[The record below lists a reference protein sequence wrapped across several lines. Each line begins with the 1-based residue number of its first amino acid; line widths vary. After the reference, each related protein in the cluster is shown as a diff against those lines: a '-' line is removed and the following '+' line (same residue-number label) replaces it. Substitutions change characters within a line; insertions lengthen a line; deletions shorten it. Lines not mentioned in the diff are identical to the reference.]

1 MKYVAAILYAVSS
14 SVLLGLLLGWQRGH
28 LDAQSAL
35 ISLSGGALVGLIG
48 LWFARNETSHLEKP
62 RGWGWVPVVLFAL
75 FSLRAFL
82 WLVFR
87 QGDELR
93 VLSPNNTGDLPLH
106 IAFIRYFANGAPFWP
121 DSPIFSAG
129 KLTYAAGTDFFNSL
143 LTLAGMDVERGLVW
157 VGLIGAVLTGIAIWR
172 WGGAFTLMGFL
183 CGGGLLGFAAFFRDA
198 GEPFF
203 QDYAGIM
210 KFDAAWK
217 SLPLALLVT
226 QRGFLFALPA
236 GLLLLSS
243 WRTKFFQNGEGWRMP
258 FAGEL
263 LLYAAIPFFHMH
275 TFIALSFMLAVFFI
289 AQAAARWKIL
299 GLVFAAII
307 PASVLVWITLGMFQ
321 TNALPLWG
329 NMDQIENPPP
339 RPPTKVLGW
348 QPGWMVNDTQTQQAW
363 QSFTKAGPAA
373 APLQAHGQFLIF
385 WLGNFGAWPF
395 VTAALVLALL
405 RALWRRTLHAKHVWL
420 GALAFVFI
428 TPLLGLW
435 TGYQGD
441 TWVNFFHPIKDPI
454 TRNTVARIAAL
465 AALIGGVMLHFRRAR
480 DFGLRWV
487 LLGFAAISIL
497 DGLLT
502 MLHGWCPDVALL
514 RVNALPLLAATIA
527 LFTLLL
533 QYARRRDPS
542 LWHAVFVL
550 PGLFLFFLCCN
561 VRFAPW
567 AWDNTK
573 VMVWAWLIVLPFL
586 WEHLIAR
593 WKCWQ
598 RLGVCVLLF
607 FSGFVGLIGGLD
619 RKHQGYAIARCST
632 LDAVAIAVRD
642 IPITEPFACAP
653 HYQHALLL
661 NGRKVILGY
670 EGHLQSHGINYRITG
685 INLDELMNGI
695 DIWRLNAAELN
706 VRYIFYG
713 PLEIERW
720 PRSRESWRNSAQVI
734 ASGPW
739 GELFDLDLP
748 RVPLEQ

>member
-14 SVLLGLLLGWQRGH
+14 AVLLGLLLGWQRGH
-28 LDAQSAL
+28 LDSQSAM
-35 ISLSGGALVGLIG
+35 IALSGGALIG
-48 LWFARNETSHLEKP
+48 LLGLWCARNEASHLEKP
-62 RGWGWVPVVLFAL
+62 RGWAWVPVVLFTL

-143 LTLAGMDVERGLVW
+143 LTLAGMDVERGLIW
-157 VGLIGAVLTGIAIWR
+157 VGLIGALLTGIAIWR

-203 QDYAGIM
+203 QDYAGNL

-217 SLPLALLVT
+217 NLPLALLVT

-243 WRTKFFQNGEGWRMP
+243 WRTKYFLNNEGWRMP

-263 LLYAAIPFFHMH
+263 LLYTAMPFFHMH

-289 AQAAARWKIL
+289 AQATARWKIF
-299 GLVFAAII
+299 GLISAALI
-307 PASVLVWITLGMFQ
+307 PASALVWITMGMFQ

-329 NMDQIENPPP
+329 NMWEIENPPP
-339 RPPTKVLGW
+339 RPPTEVLGW
-348 QPGWMVNDTQTQQAW
+348 QPGWMVGDTQTQQAW
-363 QSFTKAGPAA
+363 QSFTQAVPAA
-373 APLQAHGQFLIF
+373 SPLHAHGEFLIF

-395 VTAALVLALL
+395 VAASLALVLL
-405 RALWRRTLHAKHVWL
+405 RAVWKRSLRVKHVWIC
-420 GALAFVFI
+420 AFAFVFV
-428 TPLLGLW
+428 TPLLGMW
-435 TGYQGD
+435 AGYQSE
-441 TWVNFFHPIKDPI
+441 TWANFFFPIKDAT
-454 TRNTVARIAAL
+454 TRNLVTQCAAICAL
-465 AALIGGVMLHFRRAR
+465 AACVMIHLIRAR

-487 LLGFAAISIL
+487 LLGFAAMSVL
-497 DGLLT
+497 DGLFT
-502 MLHGWCPDVALL
+502 FLHGWMPKVPLL
-514 RVNALPLLAATIA
+514 RVNSLPLIAATIV
-527 LFTLLL
+527 LLTVL
-533 QYARRRDPS
+533 VQYARRREQS
-542 LWHAVFVL
+542 LWRAIFVL

-561 VRFAPW
+561 VKFAPW

-573 VMVWAWLIVLPFL
+573 VMIWAWLIVLPFL
-586 WEHLIAR
+586 WELLIAR

-598 RLGVCVLLF
+598 RLCVCVLLF
-607 FSGFVGLIGGLD
+607 FSGFVGLLGGLGGTQ
-619 RKHQGYAIARCST
+619 QGYAIAQCST
-632 LDAVAIAVRD
+632 LDAVAAAVRD

-661 NGRKVILGY
+661 NGRKVVMGY
-670 EGHLQSHGINYRITG
+670 EGHLQSHGINYRITS
-685 INLDELMNGI
+685 INLDELMNGK
-695 DIWRLNAAELN
+695 DIWRLNAAELG
-706 VRYIFYG
+706 VRYLFYG

-720 PRSRESWRNSAQVI
+720 PKSRESWRDCVQVI
-734 ASGPW
+734 SSGPW